1 MSCEESIKQKK
12 VPSNYYVHV
21 LWNTQGIFKFSET
34 KSGLANEYAIT
45 AEMVNKLGTMFV
57 GSSCKMQDA

>member
-1 MSCEESIKQKK
+1 MYKYFEIPK
-12 VPSNYYVHV
+12 
-21 LWNTQGIFKFSET
+21 GIFKFSET

-45 AEMVNKLGTMFV
+45 AEMVNKLDTMFV